1 MLLMTED
8 AQPVLHCGICDTP
21 ILHPDLAMIAYPA
34 GIQRGHLHRVTLSH
48 EGECQRKALE
58 YLDGTL
64 GKAESMSFPLYA
76 ARLLATVPA

>member
-8 AQPVLHCGICDTP
+8 SQPVLHCGICDTP

-34 GIQRGHLHRVTLSH
+34 GIKRGHLSRVTLSH

-58 YLDGTL
+58 YLDGAQ
-64 GKAESMSFPLYA
+64 GRAESMSFPLYA

>member
-21 ILHPDLAMIAYPA
+21 ILQPELAMVAYPA
-34 GIQRGHLHRVTLSH
+34 GIKHGHLHRVTLSH

-58 YLDGTL
+58 YLDNGI

-76 ARLLATVPA
+76 ARLLTAVPA

>member
-21 ILHPDLAMIAYPA
+21 IVQPELAMVAYPA
-34 GIQRGHLHRVTLSH
+34 GIKRGHLHRVTLSH

-58 YLDGTL
+58 YLDHGI

-76 ARLLATVPA
+76 ARLLATVAA

>member
-64 GKAESMSFPLYA
+64 GKAESMRFPLYA

>member
-21 ILHPDLAMIAYPA
+21 ILHPDLAMVAYPA
-34 GIQRGHLHRVTLSH
+34 GIRHGHLHRVTLSH

-58 YLDGTL
+58 YLDGDH
-64 GKAESMSFPLYA
+64 GKAESMTFPLYA
-76 ARLLATVPA
+76 ARLLAAVPA